1 MILFVFNFDLN
12 SLIIFLETSN
22 EPYVLFQAVSALRE
36 ATLRE
41 WTLLPVNLVAELQ
54 NFLLQYVVNT
64 VVVSNS
70 NSTDRYVQ
78 KQILLTLAVFYKRS
92 KLDAIKPSNSETNVM
107 PANMV
112 KDTIDLFK
120 SSDIKIVNIFLLKKY
135 EKKLK

>member
-120 SSDIKIVNIFLLKKY
+120 SSDIKIVKIFLLKKY

>member
-1 MILFVFNFDLN
+1 M
-12 SLIIFLETSN
+12 
-22 EPYVLFQAVSALRE
+22 
-36 ATLRE
+36 
-41 WTLLPVNLVAELQ
+41 AELQ

-92 KLDAIKPSNSETNVM
+92 KLDAIKPSNNESTVM

-120 SSDIKIVNIFLLKKY
+120 SSDIKIVKIWNFFLKKIW
-135 EKKLK
+135 KKN